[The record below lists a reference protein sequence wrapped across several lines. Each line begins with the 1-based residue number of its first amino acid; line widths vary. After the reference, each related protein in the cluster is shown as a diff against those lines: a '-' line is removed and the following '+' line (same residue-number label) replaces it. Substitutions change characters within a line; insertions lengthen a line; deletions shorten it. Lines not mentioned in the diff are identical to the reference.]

1 MKKSNRIFGF
11 ISIVIAALILLY
23 TLMEHRK
30 WINHME
36 IREGAL
42 MMENTNLKDQNIR
55 LRRISLKLYQYSD
68 PKKVKKDSSLT
79 KDMIHYTSNY

>member
-1 MKKSNRIFGF
+1 
-11 ISIVIAALILLY
+11 
-23 TLMEHRK
+23 
-30 WINHME
+30 ME